1 MANDPEWQ
9 RRSDE
14 WVKMLDQ
21 SRLRK
26 EKRLADKKST
36 PEAHVERKT
45 ENHVR
50 KAIDTS

>member
-21 SRLRK
+21 SRLHK
-26 EKRLADKKST
+26 NKRLADKKST
-36 PEAHVERKT
+36 PEAHVKKNT
-45 ENHVR
+45 GGYVR
-50 KAIDTS
+50 E

>member
-21 SRLRK
+21 SRLLK
-26 EKRLADKKST
+26 DKRLADKKST
-36 PEAHVERKT
+36 PEAQVKKSIGGY
-45 ENHVR
+45 VR
-50 KAIDTS
+50 Q